1 MLTDWSHWI
10 SSLHTNQLFWALLPI
25 MLFDAP
31 RYALGSLIV
40 WSFDYFKEAA
50 RSLLGMADQRHYTHC
65 PSICVVVAGLNEAD
79 TLPHTLASVWN
90 TYPRMEI
97 LVVDDGST
105 DAMAEVAAKF
115 AREHEGVTVLTK
127 STRGGKSS
135 ALNFALPF
143 TRAEIIVCVD
153 SDSHVG
159 TNAIWELVQPFA
171 DPEVGAVSAAV
182 MARNAFSSFVARL
195 QALEYLRSI
204 LIGRIF
210 ADRMRTLGIVSGA
223 FGAYRREAILRTGG
237 WDVGPGEDGD
247 LTLRMRK
254 SGFKVVFAPHAQCFT
269 NVPTRWKP
277 LIKQRRRW
285 EWALVT
291 FECRKHIDLANPF
304 AANFR
309 ISNLLMLID
318 RWTFNLILQFV
329 FWSYIGWLL
338 YHANEDTWKLFLLNY
353 LVFLVLE
360 VLQLG
365 IVLYYSSDRRRVLKA
380 GIAAPLMPIYHVA
393 LRAVM
398 FFGVIE
404 ELMTRRSGRDSF
416 VPDHVQRATW
426 HW

>member
-1 MLTDWSHWI
+1 
-10 SSLHTNQLFWALLPI
+10 

-31 RYALGSLIV
+31 RYALGALVV
-40 WSFDYFKEAA
+40 WTFDVLKEAFRA
-50 RSLLGMADQRHYTHC
+50 ILGPVEERRYTHC
-65 PSICVVVAGLNEAD
+65 PSVCVIVAGLNEAE
-79 TLPHTLASVWN
+79 TLPYTLASVWN
-90 TYPRMEI
+90 SYPRMEI
-97 LVVDDGST
+97 IVVDDGST
-105 DAMAEVAAKF
+105 DSMAEVAARF

-127 STRGGKSS
+127 PTRGGKSS

-171 DPEVGAVSAAV
+171 DLEVGAVSAAV
-182 MARNAFSSFVARL
+182 MARNAFTSLVTRL
-195 QALEYLRSI
+195 QGLEYFRSI

-210 ADRMRTLGIVSGA
+210 ADRLRTLGIVSGA
-223 FGAYRREAILRTGG
+223 FGAYRREAIIRTGG

-247 LTLRMRK
+247 LTLRLRK
-254 SGFKVVFAPHAQCFT
+254 SGYKVVFAPHSQCFT
-269 NVPTRWKP
+269 NVPTRWKQ
-277 LIKQRRRW
+277 LVKQRRRW

-304 AANFR
+304 TANFR
-309 ISNLLMLID
+309 ISNLVMLVD
-318 RWTFNLILQFV
+318 RWTFNLILQFT
-329 FWSYIGWLL
+329 FWSYLGWLL
-338 YHANEDTWKLFLLNY
+338 YHANENTWKLFLLNY

-360 VLQLG
+360 ALQLG
-365 IVLYYSSDRRRVLKA
+365 VVLYYSSDRSRVLKV
-380 GIAAPLMPIYHVA
+380 GMAAPLMPIYHVA

-398 FFGVIE
+398 FFAVIE
-404 ELMTRRSGRDSF
+404 ELVSRRSGRDTF